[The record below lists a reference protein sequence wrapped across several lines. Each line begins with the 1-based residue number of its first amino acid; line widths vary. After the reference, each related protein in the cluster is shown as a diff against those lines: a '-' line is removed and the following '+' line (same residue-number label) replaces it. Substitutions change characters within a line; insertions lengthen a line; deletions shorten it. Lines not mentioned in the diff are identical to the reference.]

1 VEQAREEA
9 TRILA
14 KAELGEDVA
23 LERARARAE
32 MTISDLCDEYMR
44 EGVGN
49 KKPSTIASDD
59 SRIDCHV
66 RPLLGSKRISAV
78 TEIRVSWDR
87 LQSRM

>member
-44 EGVGN
+44 E
-49 KKPSTIASDD
+49 ASPRL
-59 SRIDCHV
+59 SGRT
-66 RPLLGSKRISAV
+66 RPQPQAPTR
-78 TEIRVSWDR
+78 TT
-87 LQSRM
+87 